1 MENNVVN
8 VKILDVLGEMCSGK
22 EVLVSFNLFNNAS
35 INGVLRA
42 AKKVNRPVILGITEK
57 DFTHYGLEELVKT
70 VQIKTERA
78 GVTAALHL
86 DHGMSLETV
95 VRCIRA
101 GFSSVMIDPSNLD
114 PQKRVPIVREVMD
127 FARSVDVMVESMV
140 GRLRLALDTVQGE
153 GSSKEELTD
162 PTESAA
168 FVRETGI
175 DILAVSVGTEHG
187 SAIVGKQ
194 AEIDMPRLRAISEA
208 VPVPLVVHGGSGV
221 SEDQLRELRNYHV
234 GKMNIGG
241 AIRIA
246 YTKAIMKALTENPY
260 MDMNDA
266 DAVGEDAICEA
277 AVNKLQILSC

>member
-1 MENNVVN
+1 MAN
-8 VKILDVLGEMCSGK
+8 VKILDVLGEMYSRK
-22 EVLVSFNLFNNAS
+22 EILVSFNLFNNAS

-57 DFTHYGLEELVKT
+57 DLAHYGLEELVKT
-70 VQIKTERA
+70 VQIKADRA
-78 GVTAALHL
+78 GVIAALHL

-114 PQKRVPIVREVMD
+114 LQKRIPIVREVMD

-140 GRLRLALDTVQGE
+140 GQLKLALDMVQGE

-162 PTESAA
+162 PAESAA

-194 AEIDMPRLRAISEA
+194 AEIDMSLLRAISAA

-221 SEDQLRELRNYHV
+221 SENQLRELRNYHV

-246 YTKAIMKALTENPY
+246 YTKSIMKALRENPY

-266 DAVGEDAICEA
+266 DAIGEDAICEA
-277 AVNKLQILSC
+277 AINKLQILSC

>member
-1 MENNVVN
+1 MAS
-8 VKILDVLGEMCSGK
+8 VKIVDVLKEMCSKK

-57 DFTHYGLEELVKT
+57 DLAHYGLEELVKT
-70 VQIKTERA
+70 VRIKVERA
-78 GVTAALHL
+78 GVIAALHL
-86 DHGMSLETV
+86 DHGMSLETA

-114 PQKRVPIVREVMD
+114 PQKRVPVVREVMD
-127 FARSVDVMVESMV
+127 FARSTDVMVESMV
-140 GRLRLALDTVQGE
+140 GQLRLALDTVQGE

-162 PTESAA
+162 PAESAV

-187 SAIVGKQ
+187 SAVVGKQ
-194 AEIDMPRLRAISEA
+194 AEIDMPRLRAVSEA

-241 AIRIA
+241 AIRVA

-266 DAVGEDAICEA
+266 DAAGEDAICEVA
-277 AVNKLQILSC
+277 ISKLQILSC

>member
-1 MENNVVN
+1 MAN
-8 VKILDVLGEMCSGK
+8 VKIFDVLKEMCSGK

-42 AKKVNRPVILGITEK
+42 AKKVNRPVILGVTEK
-57 DFTHYGLEELVKT
+57 DLAHYGLEELVKT
-70 VQIKTERA
+70 VRIKAERA
-78 GVTAALHL
+78 GVITALHL
-86 DHGMSLETV
+86 DHGMSLEAV

-114 PQKRVPIVREVMD
+114 PQKRIPIVREVMD
-127 FARSVDVMVESMV
+127 FARPVDVMVESMV
-140 GRLRLALDTVQGE
+140 GQLRLALDAIQGE

-162 PTESAA
+162 PAESAV

-194 AEIDMPRLRAISEA
+194 AEIDMPRLRAISAA

-241 AIRIA
+241 AIRVA
-246 YTKAIMKALTENPY
+246 YTRAIMKALTENPY

-266 DAVGEDAICEA
+266 DAIGEDAICEA
-277 AVNKLQILSC
+277 AITKLRILSC